1 MKIIVALLAIA
12 LPVTAAEHRDV
23 GLTQIGTRIEA
34 FVIPGPSVSSPTV
47 VLMGGLSGN
56 DETSRVVAQEMQTFE
71 AIPQTR
77 RPFRLIAIYL
87 ANPDAARLQFPPS
100 GVAYRENSES
110 HALWRWIGIHAP
122 DLVLI
127 AGSDDFGLAEAL
139 AQNPAARVATI
150 PARRVDASQPILS
163 GIPTDLRPSDARK
176 EILRRRSRTPRQLAD
191 ELAQVYGHNLDQ
203 VTYIQSLALIA
214 RIGLGD
220 AADVVRIA
228 EPYVNGSKD
237 SLQRPNSL
245 VMAGHLVFGELAERT
260 DDKRYSQLVK
270 KAA

>member
-87 ANPDAARLQFPPS
+87 ANPDAARLQFPPA

-127 AGSDDFGLAEAL
+127 AANDDFGLAEAL
-139 AQNPAARVATI
+139 SQNAAARVAQI
-150 PARRVDASQPILS
+150 PARRVTARAGILES
-163 GIPTDLRPSDARK
+163 VAKDISPSDAHK
-176 EILRRRSRTPRQLAD
+176 EIDRRKSRSPKQLAH
-191 ELAQVYGHNLDQ
+191 ELTQIYGHNLDQ
-203 VTYIQSLALIA
+203 V
-214 RIGLGD
+214 
-220 AADVVRIA
+220 
-228 EPYVNGSKD
+228 
-237 SLQRPNSL
+237 
-245 VMAGHLVFGELAERT
+245 
-260 DDKRYSQLVK
+260 
-270 KAA
+270 